1 MKKYL
6 LLLYFLFQ
14 VVLSA
19 QALAQLKIIV
29 AFPTGGPT
37 DRIARVL
44 AERLGDELKQS
55 VVVENK
61 PGASGSIAA
70 NYVIRSSAPNSTL
83 FLSSA
88 GALTINPA
96 IDPKLGYDPFK
107 DFKPV
112 SLVAD
117 TTSVLVVGAPTDI
130 VDAADLA
137 ERIKKDSTKEY
148 TAGSSG
154 IGATSHLSMEMF
166 QEGAD
171 VKILHVPYKG
181 AAAVFTDLVGK
192 RVDMFFGDL
201 PGVQSLI
208 QAEKLKVL
216 GIIGD
221 QQSPLLPGVRTLAEQ
236 GITGVIPTGWYGMVM
251 AATATDAV
259 IQAMSKALEKS
270 LKDPKVISQL
280 EFMGAMPMY
289 QSTADFKVFL
299 NKDAGRWDALIKR
312 RNLKLE
318 N

>member
-6 LLLYFLFQ
+6 LLLPCLLLSA
-14 VVLSA
+14 LSA
-19 QALAQLKIIV
+19 QALAQLKIVV

-44 AERLGDELKQS
+44 AEKLGDELKQA

-70 NYVIRSSAPNSTL
+70 QYVIRSSSPNSTL

-96 IDPKLGYDPFK
+96 IDPKLSYDPVK

-112 SLVAD
+112 ALVTD
-117 TTSVLVVGAPTDI
+117 TTSVLVVGAPTEI
-130 VDAADLA
+130 KDAADLVV
-137 ERIKKDSTKEY
+137 RIKKDSSRVY
-148 TAGSSG
+148 SAGSSG

-166 QEGAD
+166 QEGAG

-181 AAAVFTDLVGK
+181 AAAVFTDLVGQ

-216 GIIGD
+216 GIIGNKR
-221 QQSPLLPGVRTLAEQ
+221 STLLPGVRTLAEQ
-236 GITGVIPTGWYGMVM
+236 GIDGVIPTGWYGMVM
-251 AATATDAV
+251 ASTASDTV
-259 IQAMSKALEKS
+259 IQTMSDAIAKAL
-270 LKDPKVISQL
+270 KDAKVISQL
-280 EFMGAMPMY
+280 ESMGAMPTY
-289 QSTADFKVFL
+289 ESTSDFSAFL
-299 NKDAGRWDALIKR
+299 KKDAGRWDDLIKR

>member
-6 LLLYFLFQ
+6 LLLYFVFPMT
-14 VVLSA
+14 LSSE
-19 QALAQLKIIV
+19 ALAQLKIIV

-44 AERLGDELKQS
+44 AERLGDELKQA

-70 NYVIRSSAPNSTL
+70 NYVIRSATPNGML

-96 IDPKLGYDPFK
+96 IDPKLGYDPVK

-137 ERIKKDSTKEY
+137 ARIKMDSIKVY
-148 TAGSSG
+148 SAGSSG

-166 QEGAD
+166 QEGAG

-216 GIIGD
+216 GIIGN
-221 QQSPLLPGVRTLAEQ
+221 QRSPLLPGVRTLAEQ

-251 AATATDAV
+251 AATADDAV
-259 IQAMSKALEKS
+259 IQTMSDALGKS

-280 EFMGAMPMY
+280 ELMGATPMY
-289 QSTADFKVFL
+289 QTTADFNEFL
-299 NKDAGRWDALIKR
+299 SKDAGRWDALIKR

>member
-1 MKKYL
+1 MKKSVL
-6 LLLYFLFQ
+6 FLYFLFQ
-14 VVLSA
+14 IALSSAAFA
-19 QALAQLKIIV
+19 QVKIIV

-44 AERLGDELKQS
+44 AERLGTELRQA

-70 NYVIRSSAPNSTL
+70 NYVIRSTSPNSVL

-96 IDPKLGYDPFK
+96 IDPKLGYDPVK

-112 SLVAD
+112 SLVTD

-130 VDAADLA
+130 VDAADLVV
-137 ERIKKDSTKEY
+137 RIKKDSGKVY
-148 TAGSSG
+148 SAGSSG
-154 IGATSHLSMEMF
+154 VGATSHLSMEMF

-208 QAEKLKVL
+208 QADKLKVL
-216 GIIGD
+216 GIIGN
-221 QQSPLLPGVRTLAEQ
+221 QRSVLLPRVRTLAEQ
-236 GITGVIPTGWYGMVM
+236 GITGVIPTAWYGMVM
-251 AATATDAV
+251 AASADDAV
-259 IQAMSKALEKS
+259 IQTMSDALEKS

-280 EFMGAMPMY
+280 EAMGAMPMY
-289 QSTADFKVFL
+289 QATAEFKEFL
-299 NKDAGRWDALIKR
+299 KKDAGRWDALIKR

>member
-1 MKKYL
+1 VKKYSVL
-6 LLLYFLFQ
+6 LFFLAQFA
-14 VVLSA
+14 LSSL
-19 QALAQLKIIV
+19 ALAQLKIIV

-44 AERLGDELKQS
+44 AEKLGDELKQT

-70 NYVIRSSAPNSTL
+70 NYVIRSATPNSLL

-112 SLVAD
+112 SLVTD

-130 VDAADLA
+130 VDAADLVV
-137 ERIKKDSTKEY
+137 RIKKDSARIY
-148 TAGSSG
+148 SAGSSG

-216 GIIGD
+216 GIIGN
-221 QQSPLLPGVRTLAEQ
+221 QRSTLLPGVRTLAEQ
-236 GITGVIPTGWYGMVM
+236 GITGVIPTAWYGMVM
-251 AATATDAV
+251 AASADDAV
-259 IQAMSKALEKS
+259 IQTMSDALGKS
-270 LKDPKVISQL
+270 LKDPKVISHL
-280 EFMGAMPMY
+280 ESMGAMPMY
-289 QSTADFKVFL
+289 ESTADFKDFL
-299 NKDAGRWDALIKR
+299 KKDAGRWDALIKR
-312 RNLKLE
+312 RNLKLD

>member
-1 MKKYL
+1 VKKYL